1 MHQKPPQPGARA
13 FSLPEMLVTVA
24 VIGILAGI
32 AVPVVS
38 NLVPSSR
45 LETARRNLNLLNG
58 AVVAFNQASHELSL
72 EASGDSTDA
81 LAIIRSLQY
90 AAPSGSVNF
99 TPGAPFFDPLAA
111 VEVTSSDD
119 SYRARW
125 NGRVFVLLEPGVAG
139 SGVDLLRLAG
149 KASSAPTFGADYKP
163 VGAR

>member
-32 AVPVVS
+32 SIPVIS

-72 EASGDSTDA
+72 EVAGDSSDEM
-81 LAIIRSLQY
+81 AIIRSLQY
-90 AAPSGSVNF
+90 AAPQNSLNF

-111 VEVTSSDD
+111 VEVTSADD
-119 SYRARW
+119 SYRAGW
-125 NGRVFVLLEPGVAG
+125 NGRVFVLIEPGASG